1 MNAPLNPGRRLNAV
15 LLGSY
20 TRGATTARTESIT
33 GSRNPTSGVSPGH
46 RASPSGLDR
55 VSQAAALAVGA
66 GMLTSALAPFARPA
80 LALIALTMAVLV
92 IPALG
97 VALLLAPYLVA
108 RRGWRSRDRPPAA
121 TGVARPGDGDAGY
134 ETVRHELVLRGLGA

>member
-1 MNAPLNPGRRLNAV
+1 MNAPLNPGRRVNAV
-15 LLGSY
+15 LLGPY

-33 GSRNPTSGVSPGH
+33 GSRNLTSGVSPGH

-55 VSQAAALAVGA
+55 VSEVADLAVGA
-66 GMLTSALAPFARPA
+66 GMLTFALAPFALPA
-80 LALIALTMAVLV
+80 LALIALTMAVLM

-97 VALLLAPYLVA
+97 IALLLAPYLVA